1 MMKQI
6 LIKTK
11 LVCIDVQGVS
21 DYSLTVGKI
30 YELER
35 NYDVYGGP
43 LEYGDTYCIK
53 DDCNRLTWVKKKF
66 FKPLQKIREEKLK
79 ELGI

>member
-1 MMKQI
+1 MKQI

-21 DYSLTVGKI
+21 DYSLTVGNI

-35 NYDVYGGP
+35 NYDEYGGP
-43 LEYGDTYCIK
+43 LEYCIK
-53 DDCNRLTWVKKKF
+53 DDRNRLTWVKKKF
-66 FKPLQKIREEKLK
+66 FKPLQEIREEKLK

>member
-11 LVCIDVQGVS
+11 LVCIDVQGVY

-53 DDCNRLTWVKKKF
+53 DDRDRLTWIKKKF